1 MARGASANAT
11 TEEEVA
17 TTVVKEDIIPTEIA
31 ERVIVTGNIK
41 VFEAKDYMTYS
52 EANGRSKFGGEIGK
66 KTKLSI
72 EELRVLINE
81 QWTPE
86 DVKAKH
92 GLSDAELEQV
102 VYELSRSELLPKPIK
117 FGKKVIG
124 A

>member
-1 MARGASANAT
+1 MARPTSANAT
-11 TEEEVA
+11 EKEVA
-17 TTVVKEDIIPTEIA
+17 TEVVDTDIIPTEIA
-31 ERVIVTGNIK
+31 ERVTITGNIK

-52 EANGRSKFGGEIGK
+52 EANGRTKFGGEVGK
-66 KTKLSI
+66 KTKLTI

-81 QWTPE
+81 GWTPD

-92 GLSDAELEQV
+92 GINDAELEQV